1 MPIGPPSFGCGNVRF
16 HSVPTASVLMHRR
29 QVPAGRTEWRC
40 RSPGRPKSSP
50 SRATQTRRWPVSA
63 HAGTSE
69 RQDPHLAAAPRS
81 RTAARTRG
89 PCSGR
94 RTFRIRSRS
103 SSRPSHQ
110 RRSRRFEGGH
120 GWHFSENSFTH
131 STEENKEQLD
141 ELIYQMLETE
151 RGGIQVYTAALTCV
165 QNDELKEEWEE
176 YLDQT
181 ENHERIVLALME
193 QLGMD
198 PEKETPGRQ
207 VVRHIGESLVR
218 AMELAKQSGPPEAA
232 ELVACECIVEAET
245 KDHLNWELL
254 GLASRAA
261 KGEQA
266 KALKDAHEEVEEE
279 EDEHLYHTTGWCRE
293 LWIQSLGM
301 PAVLPP
307 PEEEKEVKTAIGAA
321 RAKQARREML

>member
-1 MPIGPPSFGCGNVRF
+1 MK
-16 HSVPTASVLMHRR
+16 T
-29 QVPAGRTEWRC
+29 
-40 RSPGRPKSSP
+40 
-50 SRATQTRRWPVSA
+50 
-63 HAGTSE
+63 
-69 RQDPHLAAAPRS
+69 
-81 RTAARTRG
+81 
-89 PCSGR
+89 
-94 RTFRIRSRS
+94 
-103 SSRPSHQ
+103 
-110 RRSRRFEGGH
+110 
-120 GWHFSENSFTH
+120 
-131 STEENKEQLD
+131 EQLH

-151 RGGIQVYTAALTCV
+151 RGGIQVYTTALTCV

-181 ENHERIVLALME
+181 KNHERIVLTMME
-193 QLGMD
+193 KLGLD
-198 PEKETPGRQ
+198 PEKETPGRK
-207 VVRHIGESLVR
+207 VVRHIGESLVK
-218 AMELAKQSGPPEAA
+218 AMEMAKQAAPEEAA
-232 ELVACECIVEAET
+232 EIVACECIVEAET

-261 KGEQA
+261 KGEEA
-266 KALKDAHEEVEEE
+266 KALKEAHEEVEEE